1 MADHDQALGFD
12 TSVAHP
18 ARMYDYFLGGK
29 DNFPADKA
37 AAEQLLAV
45 VPETRVGARENRAF
59 LQRAVRF
66 LAAEAGIRQFLDI
79 GTGLPTQGNV
89 HEVAQEVAPE
99 ARVVYVDNDP
109 IVHVH
114 ATALLGGPGTAS
126 VLADLRAPEEVLNH
140 PETQRLIDLDQPLGL
155 LLVAVLHF
163 VRDEEDPAGIVAR
176 LVAAMTPGSYLV
188 LSHATGD
195 LVPPD
200 VGSKATRA
208 YDRASA
214 PLVLRTR
221 AEIERLFDGLE
232 LIEPGVVQ
240 LCNWR
245 PDGDLPTGNGLL
257 GGVARK
263 A

>member
-1 MADHDQALGFD
+1 MGDHEQALGFD

-18 ARMYDYFLGGK
+18 ARIYDYFLGGK

-37 AAEQLLAV
+37 AAEQVLAV

-89 HEVAQEVAPE
+89 HEVAPE

-109 IVHVH
+109 IVHIH
-114 ATALLGGPGTAS
+114 ATALLGGPDTAS
-126 VLADLRAPEEVLNH
+126 LLADLRAPEEILDH
-140 PETQRLIDLDQPLGL
+140 PETQRLIDFDRPLGL

-163 VRDEEDPAGIVAR
+163 IRDQEDPAGIVAR
-176 LVAAMTPGSYLV
+176 LVGAIAPGSYV
-188 LSHATGD
+188 VVSHATGD

-200 VGSKATRA
+200 IGSKATKA

-214 PLVLRTR
+214 PLVLRTQ

-240 LCNWR
+240 LCRWR

-263 A
+263 T